1 MEMNHTNC
9 NLFCNR
15 YSHLHPLNRRIV
27 GREDLMQVSSV
38 HKRRYKSVVSDVGA
52 TSNQI
57 NDETMR
63 RDSEKNGCFLLEIVA
78 LSSKTNSKNQRRENV
93 NSLFCSSSFETLE
106 YFDSD
111 RLLFLVSFQR
121 RFVDFSVST

>member
-1 MEMNHTNC
+1 MKMNHTDC

-27 GREDLMQVSSV
+27 GREEIVQVASV

-63 RDSEKNGCFLLEIVA
+63 SDSEKNGCFLLEIVA
-78 LSSKTNSKNQRRENV
+78 LSSKKN
-93 NSLFCSSSFETLE
+93 
-106 YFDSD
+106 
-111 RLLFLVSFQR
+111 
-121 RFVDFSVST
+121 